1 MMRKYNH
8 YHTNIVCHHFKF
20 LCLSSNGLDLSFFII
35 IRPSLYL
42 ILIDESELSAH
53 IIILLYT

>member
-1 MMRKYNH
+1 MMRIYNH
-8 YHTNIVCHHFKF
+8 YHTNIVRHHFKF
-20 LCLSSNGLDLSFFII
+20 LLLSCNGLDLSFCII

-42 ILIDESELSAH
+42 TLIDESELSAH